1 MPRRDYYDVLGVAR
15 DASPEDVKKA
25 YRKLAVQHHPD
36 KNKGDAKSE
45 AKFKEASE
53 AYAVLGEP
61 AERRK
66 YDMTSRAGNFRQYD
80 FGGFES
86 NDDIF
91 SRFGDV
97 FGDLM
102 GGMRGRRGAPGAP
115 GAPGANAHAAAP
127 RQGEDFRHEITI
139 DFMEAVHGA
148 EKTLAVTSGEETR
161 RIRIKVPPGFK
172 SGRTLRIK
180 REGYP
185 GANGGGRGDLRVTV
199 HVRDD
204 ARFTLDGKDIVT
216 DVRVPFTTAILG
228 GKILADTPNG
238 AIMLTIPKGT
248 QSGRYLRLAGQGVPS
263 ATGAGDLRAR
273 VLITVPDALD
283 AETEA
288 LVRKLADLADE

>member
-15 DASPEDVKKA
+15 DASPDDIKKA

-97 FGDLM
+97 FGDIM
-102 GGMRGRRGAPGAP
+102 GGMRGRRGAPNTHTP
-115 GAPGANAHAAAP
+115 P

-148 EKTLAVTSGEETR
+148 EKTLAVTSGDETR

-185 GANGGGRGDLRVTV
+185 GANGGPRGDLRVTV

-248 QSGRYLRLAGQGVPS
+248 QSGKYLRLAGQGAPA
-263 ATGAGDLRAR
+263 ATGPGDLRAR
-273 VLITVPDALD
+273 VLITVPDTLD
-283 AETEA
+283 SESEA
-288 LVRKLADLADE
+288 LVRKLADLASE

>member
-1 MPRRDYYDVLGVAR
+1 
-15 DASPEDVKKA
+15 
-25 YRKLAVQHHPD
+25 
-36 KNKGDAKSE
+36 
-45 AKFKEASE
+45 
-53 AYAVLGEP
+53 
-61 AERRK
+61 
-66 YDMTSRAGNFRQYD
+66 
-80 FGGFES
+80 
-86 NDDIF
+86 
-91 SRFGDV
+91 
-97 FGDLM
+97 
-102 GGMRGRRGAPGAP
+102 
-115 GAPGANAHAAAP
+115 
-127 RQGEDFRHEITI
+127 
-139 DFMEAVHGA
+139 MEAVHGA

-185 GANGGGRGDLRVTV
+185 GSNGGPRGDLRVTV

-204 ARFTLDGKDIVT
+204 ARFALDGKDIVT

-248 QSGRYLRLAGQGVPS
+248 QSGKYLRLAGQGVPS

-283 AETEA
+283 SEAEA
-288 LVRKLADLADE
+288 LVRKLADLAAE